1 MTDRHENGNLTAR
14 QLEAIKLLADG
25 KDTRLAGDILGISH
39 SGVSRLLERAKDHTG
54 ACNNTSLACMAIRKG
69 WIE

>member
-1 MTDRHENGNLTAR
+1 MTGRHNGANLTER
-14 QLEAIKLLADG
+14 QLEAIRLLADG
-25 KDTRLAGDILGISH
+25 KDTRLAGQILGITH